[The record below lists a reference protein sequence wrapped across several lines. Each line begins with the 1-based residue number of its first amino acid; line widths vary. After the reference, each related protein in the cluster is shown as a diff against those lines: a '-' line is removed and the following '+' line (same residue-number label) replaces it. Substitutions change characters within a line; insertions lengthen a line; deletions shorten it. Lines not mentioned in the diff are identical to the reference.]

1 MGCSALRLSLRRR
14 RRYVDYIVSLVVL
27 HSLFVVVVVVS
38 FDIFNVSFL
47 VLFAYFF
54 RFVYY

>member
-14 RRYVDYIVSLVVL
+14 RRYVDYTVSLVVL

-38 FDIFNVSFL
+38 FDILNVSFL